1 MQHAP
6 GFNTVWQSEERTAQ
20 DWQQNALN
28 NMTDNSVATADSES
42 GKKEKSMRRQEK
54 MQNFENKQFL

>member
-1 MQHAP
+1 
-6 GFNTVWQSEERTAQ
+6 
-20 DWQQNALN
+20 
-28 NMTDNSVATADSES
+28 MTDNSVATADSES